1 MDIKNKK
8 KSKSKYKNVIS
19 FRVSEIEYKNIQKLL
34 QKLKLN
40 KSDAMRKLVNDTV
53 NNFSKPLNS

>member
-1 MDIKNKK
+1 MDKNKQK

-19 FRVSEIEYKNIQKLL
+19 FRVSEIEYKNVQKLL